1 VNQHDRVLPTRA
13 AEWIV
18 TYGLAAYVLT
28 LPLEFTSAILRQQL
42 SRFVLM
48 AVVVAF
54 IYLLVVRRRSLSLPR
69 FPSAY
74 LLSLYLAA
82 SGISWLVTRAPGSG
96 SAVLDAALY
105 PVVGLLVANV
115 VLTESDHRRAW
126 IALLV
131 SGIVVAVTGAILYLT
146 HTQIWVPNPV
156 VASRANIT
164 FGDPNITAR
173 FLTLCA
179 CVAVLLFA
187 ARQAPAWLTTT
198 AVAACGIVLPLTFSR
213 SGLALFILMMA
224 LMVLLAFDRRRAMAM
239 AALAL
244 LAFGLSTTVN
254 PDTRQRAADATAT
267 VVNLVTGTHQTR
279 PSARTAGGEVALDDE
294 RVFLIAA
301 GGRMFMDHPLLGVGF
316 GGYQHALLT
325 TYRNFLPGGNSDTV
339 SHTSFVTVL
348 AEQGVIGAVL
358 LLAFL
363 LQLAREAWAAWRRRD
378 DWATWTTIS
387 AAMVVPI
394 FLYSQFEARL
404 LQEPY
409 LWLALGMFYGAQQAA
424 LGKSLALGI
433 PTVERNRRS
442 VEAA

>member
-1 VNQHDRVLPTRA
+1 LNTHLTRIDPVA
-13 AEWIV
+13 QALAK
-18 TYGLAAYVLT
+18 YGLAAFVLT
-28 LPLEFTSAILRQQL
+28 LPLEFTIKLLPVQL
-42 SRFVLM
+42 SRLVLL
-48 AVVVAF
+48 AVAIAYV
-54 IYLLVVRRRSLSLPR
+54 YLLARGRRDFLLPR
-69 FPSAY
+69 SGSVW
-74 LLSLYLAA
+74 LLVALVAVSIA
-82 SGISWLVTRAPGSG
+82 SWLPTRAPGSMNSLLG
-96 SAVLDAALY
+96 VVLY
-105 PVVGLLVANV
+105 PLVGLLIAN
-115 VLTESDHRRAW
+115 LALERKTHRRAW
-126 IALLV
+126 IAFVV
-131 SGIVVAVTGAILYLT
+131 SAIGVSMLGAVLYAA
-146 HTQIWVPNPV
+146 HVQIWVPNPA
-156 VASRANIT
+156 VANRANIT

-173 FLTLCA
+173 FLTLGACA
-179 CVAVLLFA
+179 AVLLFA

-198 AVAACGIVLPLTFSR
+198 AAVACGIVLPLTFSR
-213 SGLALFILMMA
+213 SGLALFILMIP
-224 LMVLLAFDRRRAMAM
+224 LMVLLAFDRRRAMAI

-244 LAFGLSTTVN
+244 LAFGLSMTLN

-267 VVNLVTGTHQTR
+267 VVNLVTGTHHTS

-325 TYRNFLPGGNSDTV
+325 TYRHFLPVGNSDTV
-339 SHTSFVTVL
+339 SHTWFVTVL

-363 LQLAREAWAAWRRRD
+363 LQLAREAWAARRRGD

-409 LWLALGMFYGAQQAA
+409 LWLALGMFYGAQQVAH
-424 LGKSLALGI
+424 GKSWVVAM
-433 PTVERNRRS
+433 PTTVRNRRS